1 MPWLWCRAS
10 SASYSRLERNRYLL
24 TRHEFKSLSDAHAER
39 NVKEA
44 FDLIKRQFMSP
55 DARSRSSPS
64 ALPSSSR
71 TDFGTQGSIAPT
83 PGFGLSGGGISSSDT
98 RSKTIYDHDDS
109 GDSSGIL
116 SSYHT
121 SQAPGYDDNGDDD
134 DGGSL
139 LSFDTTSTR
148 QTQQPQQPQ
157 QRQTTVPET
166 EMNQNLE
173 ETSSL
178 GESADAS
185 PALTTADLGESHAPQ
200 TLDVDDSVV
209 SV

>member
-1 MPWLWCRAS
+1 
-10 SASYSRLERNRYLL
+10 
-24 TRHEFKSLSDAHAER
+24 
-39 NVKEA
+39 
-44 FDLIKRQFMSP
+44 MSP
-55 DARSRSSPS
+55 DARSRSTQS
-64 ALPSSSR
+64 ALPSSPGG
-71 TDFGTQGSIAPT
+71 TDFQTPSSIAPAA
-83 PGFGLSGGGISSSDT
+83 GFGLSGGGIDSSDT

-148 QTQQPQQPQ
+148 QTQQPQQQ
-157 QRQTTVPET
+157 QQQHQTARANNET
-166 EMNQNLE
+166 NQNLGGAN
-173 ETSSL
+173 SL
-178 GESADAS
+178 GESADGA
-185 PALTTADLGESHAPQ
+185 PALTTADLTGSGSQPPQ

-209 SV
+209 SL